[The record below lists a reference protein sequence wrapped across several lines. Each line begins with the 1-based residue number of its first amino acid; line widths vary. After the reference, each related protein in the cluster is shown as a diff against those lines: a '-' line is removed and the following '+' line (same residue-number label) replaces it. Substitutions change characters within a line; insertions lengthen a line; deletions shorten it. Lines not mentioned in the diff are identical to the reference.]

1 MLNTITH
8 IIGYITRRPQKAK
21 EATKAREAMALAVIE
36 RRRLEEELWQCEA
49 LYWETLRL
57 ERQQAI
63 ENAEIEREQA
73 AASAREL
80 AAKRRAWSARMH
92 AAKAAKK
99 AAKKAK

>member
-8 IIGYITRRPQKAK
+8 IIGYITKRPQKAM
-21 EATKAREAMALAVIE
+21 EATKAREAMVIAAYQ
-36 RRRLEEELWQCEA
+36 RRALEEELWQCEA

-63 ENAEIEREQA
+63 EIAEIERQRQA
-73 AASAREL
+73 TIAREL
-80 AAKRRAWSARMH
+80 VAKRRAWSARMH